1 MLKGYYQSSKQ
12 HYNFSTFQHY
22 NNGMQNGRLIIFS
35 APSGAG
41 KTTIVQ
47 HLLSKIPG
55 LEFSISATTR
65 KPRGDEKN
73 GKDYYF
79 ISKEEFLHRIA
90 TKQFVEFEEVY
101 TGTFYGTLR
110 TEIERIWQN
119 GNAVIFDIDVEGGLH
134 LKRKYDGQALAIFVQ
149 PPSLEVL
156 IERLTGRGT
165 DSAEKLQERFIK
177 AEKEL
182 KYAPQFDIILK
193 NYDLETACKEAE
205 KLVKDFISPP
215 AP

>member
-1 MLKGYYQSSKQ
+1 
-12 HYNFSTFQHY
+12 
-22 NNGMQNGRLIIFS
+22 MQPIQLIQPMPEEGKLIIFS

-47 HLLSKIPG
+47 YLLTKIPD

-65 KPRGDEKN
+65 PARGDEKD

-79 ISKEEFLHRIA
+79 ISKEEFLHKIA
-90 TKQFVEFEEVY
+90 KKNFVEFEEVY

-110 TEIERIWQN
+110 EEIERIWAN
-119 GNAVIFDIDVEGGLH
+119 GKTVIFDIDVEGGLH
-134 LKRKYDGQALAIFVQ
+134 LKRKYGEAALAIFVQ

-156 IERLTGRGT
+156 KERLTGRGT
-165 DSAEKLQERFIK
+165 DSAEKLKERFAK

-182 KYAPQFDIILK
+182 NYAPQFDIILK
-193 NYDLETACKEAE
+193 NHDLQTACVEAE
-205 KLVKDFISPP
+205 LLVTNFLKN
-215 AP
+215 

>member
-1 MLKGYYQSSKQ
+1 MKEGK
-12 HYNFSTFQHY
+12 
-22 NNGMQNGRLIIFS
+22 LIIFS

-41 KTTIVQ
+41 KTTIVH
-47 HLLSKIPG
+47 HLLSKFPE

-65 KPRGDEKN
+65 KARGEEIN
-73 GKDYYF
+73 NQDYYF

-90 TKQFVEFEEVY
+90 KKQFVEFEEVY
-101 TGTFYGTLR
+101 SGTFYGTLR
-110 TEIERIWQN
+110 TEIERIWKK
-119 GNAVIFDIDVEGGLH
+119 GKTVIFDIDVEGGLH

-156 IERLTGRGT
+156 IERLTLRGT
-165 DSAEKLQERFIK
+165 DSVEKLNERFKK

-182 KYAPQFDIILK
+182 NYAPQFDIILK

-205 KLVKDFISPP
+205 ELVRGFIGGN
-215 AP
+215 

>member
-1 MLKGYYQSSKQ
+1 MPTGK
-12 HYNFSTFQHY
+12 
-22 NNGMQNGRLIIFS
+22 LIIFS

-47 HLLSKIPG
+47 YLLGKIPE
-55 LEFSISATTR
+55 LEFSVSATTR
-65 KPRGDEKN
+65 KSRGEEKN

-90 TKQFVEFEEVY
+90 KKQFVEFEEVY

-119 GNAVIFDIDVEGGLH
+119 GKTVIFDIDVEGGLH

-156 IERLTGRGT
+156 KQRLAGRGT
-165 DSAEKLQERFIK
+165 DNPEKLHERFIK

-182 KYAPQFDIILK
+182 NYAPQFDIILK
-193 NYDLETACKEAE
+193 NHDLQTACEEAE
-205 KLVKDFISPP
+205 DLVRKFIKPQSPKGGI
-215 AP
+215 

>member
-1 MLKGYYQSSKQ
+1 MS
-12 HYNFSTFQHY
+12 
-22 NNGMQNGRLIIFS
+22 QNGKLIIFS

-47 HLLSKIPG
+47 HLLGIMPE

-65 KPRGDEKN
+65 APRGDEQD

-79 ISKEEFLHRIA
+79 ISLPEFTHRIA
-90 TKQFVEFEEVY
+90 KKQFVEFEEVY

-110 TEIERIWQN
+110 TEIERIWAK
-119 GNAVIFDIDVEGGLH
+119 GKTVIFDIDVEGGMH
-134 LKRKYDGQALAIFVQ
+134 LKRKYKEQALAIFVQ

-165 DSAEKLQERFIK
+165 DSAEKLQERFAK

-182 KYAPQFDIILK
+182 NYAPQFDIILK
-193 NYDLETACKEAE
+193 NYDLETACKEAKE
-205 KLVKDFISPP
+205 LVANFIGS
-215 AP
+215 

>member
-1 MLKGYYQSSKQ
+1 MNPKGK
-12 HYNFSTFQHY
+12 
-22 NNGMQNGRLIIFS
+22 LIIFS

-41 KTTIVQ
+41 KTTIVH
-47 HLLSKIPG
+47 HLLKKVPG

-65 KPRGDEKN
+65 NPRGEEVN

-90 TKQFVEFEEVY
+90 KKHFVEFEEVY
-101 TGTFYGTLR
+101 SGTFYGTLR
-110 TEIERIWQN
+110 EEIERIWQQ
-119 GNAVIFDIDVEGGLH
+119 GKTVIFDIDVEGGLH

-156 IERLTGRGT
+156 KERLAGRGT
-165 DSAEKLQERFIK
+165 DSEEKLAERFIK

-182 KYAPQFDIILK
+182 NYAPQFDIILK
-193 NYDLETACKEAE
+193 NHDLQTACAEAE
-205 KLVKDFISPP
+205 KLVGDFLSVR
-215 AP
+215 

>member
-1 MLKGYYQSSKQ
+1 MGKLV
-12 HYNFSTFQHY
+12 
-22 NNGMQNGRLIIFS
+22 IFS

-41 KTTIVQ
+41 KTTIVH
-47 HLLSKIPG
+47 HLLSKIPQ

-65 KPRGDEKN
+65 EARGEEQH

-90 TKQFVEFEEVY
+90 KKQFVEFEEVY

-110 TEIERIWQN
+110 EEIERIWAK
-119 GNAVIFDIDVEGGLH
+119 GKTVIFDIDVEGGLH
-134 LKRKYDGQALAIFVQ
+134 LKRKYQDQALAIFVQ

-156 IERLTGRGT
+156 KERLSGRGT
-165 DSAEKLQERFIK
+165 DSPQKLLERFAK

-182 KYAPQFDIILK
+182 NYAPKFDVILK
-193 NYDLETACKEAE
+193 NYELQVACDEAE
-205 KLVKDFISPP
+205 KLVTDFIS
-215 AP
+215 